1 MKKKFF
7 LIIIAIVFVFAAC
20 SKDEENSKDLVKQNP
35 KRKTTN
41 YSSQQFDVLKNVAQ
55 ELAKKIAEPNNA
67 AYLHT
72 LIDTTLADGL
82 DEELRFFDIFNNSES
97 RIFNT
102 CEEIS
107 KLNTAFANIKTMLNN
122 VGLEDN
128 NFYGESQIYW
138 INSQDW
144 NGSEIPVVVFITSN
158 MDEKTDTAIGY
169 KLVNGSL
176 VEVMVN
182 EDYTEK
188 NATLIINFNE
198 HPYTKL
204 PYFKN
209 GEFTN
214 SEGLTIVRRKENT
227 ENNPPALAVS
237 PWTDPKKIYKT
248 NLFIFQSLGVQYDA
262 WLWFGGGSEFVFA
275 TRFIK
280 SYFDIFNVQTGP
292 GMMGVYF
299 TRSEIR
305 KNAGR
310 FCNTPINSD
319 WQSFS
324 NNMRIKIY
332 EEDGGSPISVNTTL
346 DLEIAGIPLVL
357 VNASFELNSW
367 DDNVCESSLVRTSFI
382 NDCLMQNTLYNQGG
396 GVQYILSMEVYN
408 KPY

>member
-1 MKKKFF
+1 MKKFF

-20 SKDEENSKDLVKQNP
+20 SKEEENSKDLVKQNP

-41 YSSQQFDVLKNVAQ
+41 YSNQQFDVLKNVAQ

-72 LIDTTLADGL
+72 LIDTILADGL

-138 INSQDW
+138 INSQEW

-158 MDEKTDTAIGY
+158 MDEKTDSAIGY
-169 KLVNGSL
+169 KLVNGNL

-182 EDYTEK
+182 ENYTEK

-214 SEGLTIVRRKENT
+214 SEGLTWIKRTNYTGEIPSSLKV
-227 ENNPPALAVS
+227 NP
-237 PWTDPKKIYKT
+237 WDDPSKIYKT
-248 NLFIFQSLGVQYDA
+248 NLFIFQTNEVQYDYWWA
-262 WLWFGGGSEFVFA
+262 GGSEFVFA
-275 TRFIK
+275 NKFIK
-280 SYFDIFNVQTGP
+280 SWFIFSAETDQSP
-292 GMMGVYF
+292 KALYF
-299 TRSEIR
+299 TRDEID
-305 KNAGR
+305 NAAGR
-310 FCNTPINSD
+310 YCNSVINSD
-319 WQSFS
+319 WQSQS
-324 NNMRIKIY
+324 DNMKIKIY
-332 EEDGGSPISVNTTL
+332 EEDGGSIVNVDATV
-346 DLEIAGIPLVL
+346 DLKIAGYSLIPI
-357 VNASFELNSW
+357 AAEFKLNSW
-367 DDNVCESSLVRTSFI
+367 DDDVYALDLRRYSFI
-382 NDCLMQNTLYNQGG
+382 NDCIIQYPLYNNGG
-396 GVQYILSMEVYN
+396 DVRFLLTMEVYN
-408 KPY
+408 RPY